1 MIDSITV
8 LEDGKL
14 SAFTGA
20 VETYLQPEIIVDTKD
35 SLSQLLIKD
44 RYNNTVNCDTT
55 ITSINGVAFSGSF
68 ADLETQIRDL
78 AKQANEL
85 FSGQGGANDPTQQQ
99 LTDPAAVTV
108 SGWEKISFVC
118 SGTVDVTIN
127 SNIIQYPYTLGSSIV
142 LGATFESDA
151 STGSCIFDGTGT
163 VLITIKQ

>member
-20 VETYLQPEIIVDTKD
+20 VETYLQPQIEVNTKD
-35 SLSQLLIKD
+35 NLNQLLIKD
-44 RYNNTVNCDTT
+44 KYNNSVLCDTT

-68 ADLETQIRDL
+68 ADLETQIREL

-85 FSGQGGANDPTQQQ
+85 HSGQGGANDPTQQE
-99 LTDPAAVTV
+99 LTNPAAVVV

-118 SGTVDVTIN
+118 SGTINVTLD
-127 SNIIQYPYTLGSSIV
+127 SNIIQYPYNLSGSKI
-142 LGATFESDA
+142 LGAEFESDA
-151 STGSCIFDGTGT
+151 STGSCTFDGTGT

>member
-1 MIDSITV
+1 MIDTIIV
-8 LEDGKL
+8 LEDGKI

-35 SLSQLLIKD
+35 NLNQLLIKD
-44 RYNNTVNCDTT
+44 RYNNTVSCDAT
-55 ITSINGVAFSGSF
+55 ITSINGVTFSGTF
-68 ADLETQIRDL
+68 TDLETQIREL

-85 FSGQGGANDPTQQQ
+85 FSGQGGANDPTQQE
-99 LTDPAAVTV
+99 LTDPAAVTI

-118 SGTVDVTIN
+118 SGSIDVTLD
-127 SNIIQYPYTLGSSIV
+127 SNVIQYPYNLSGSKV

-151 STGSCIFDGTGT
+151 STGSAIFDGTGT